1 MEIVYNAIMDAEKI
15 KDLIRSGENQWTE
28 FKRCGNG
35 IESDVYETVCSF
47 SNHFGGYILCGVLDD
62 GTINGLPPKAIGA
75 MKKNFISVLSNSAL
89 FSPTLMIEPET
100 IEIEGKKILYIQ
112 VPSSSDLHTYK
123 KVIYDRVF
131 EADVKVTS
139 TTKIAEMYIRKQN
152 IFTEKKIFKYAG
164 ISELEPGLI
173 EKCRRLAVLKND
185 EHHWKNMT
193 DEELLKSANFFGKDW
208 QTGDE
213 GMTLAGLLLL
223 GKQDVIMSVCPTYKT
238 DAILRRA
245 NLDRYDDRI
254 LVYNNLV
261 ESYDILMQFAQK
273 HLSDKFFMEGSQTV
287 SLRDKITREVISNIL
302 MHREF
307 SSAYVSKFVIEKER
321 FYTENP
327 CRAQNHFEIT
337 PDHFTPVSKNP
348 IIARFFTNIGYADEL
363 GSGTRN
369 LFKYTLLYSGARP
382 RMVEDEMF
390 TISVPLDENYSAD
403 YQISTIPTAT
413 ENSGLSQRQ
422 NSIIALMRQIPSITA
437 VQLAENLGVS
447 SRTVENEIK
456 QLRKSGFIE
465 RQGATKD
472 GKWIVK
478 EIR

>member
-1 MEIVYNAIMDAEKI
+1 
-15 KDLIRSGENQWTE
+15 
-28 FKRCGNG
+28 
-35 IESDVYETVCSF
+35 
-47 SNHFGGYILCGVLDD
+47 
-62 GTINGLPPKAIGA
+62 
-75 MKKNFISVLSNSAL
+75 
-89 FSPTLMIEPET
+89 
-100 IEIEGKKILYIQ
+100 
-112 VPSSSDLHTYK
+112 
-123 KVIYDRVF
+123 
-131 EADVKVTS
+131 
-139 TTKIAEMYIRKQN
+139 MYIRKQN

-403 YQISTIPTAT
+403 YQISAIPAAR

-456 QLRKSGFIE
+456 QLRKSGIIE